1 MHWLFNTFNMPIQW
15 ILSMNKQFCAHK
27 LEINKASPQPP
38 TPQTKREKMFCTML
52 CFQTTLCLLHCIIK
66 LFWVSYLNY
75 SIMFFLV
82 SFSYFHLP
90 LSPIILYSFVIS
102 FSSLPLS
109 LSLSLSL
116 FCLFLVAVFS
126 FSFYLSFLFVY
137 PVLPICVSLP
147 FPLFFPVVQGFWFI
161 PIPRYIIII
170 FFS

>member
-38 TPQTKREKMFCTML
+38 TPQTKRENMFCTML

-90 LSPIILYSFVIS
+90 V
-102 FSSLPLS
+102 SLPLYYIHSLYLYPVFTFLS
-109 LSLSLSL
+109 LSLSLLSVSCCCFFIL
-116 FCLFLVAVFS
+116 FLPLFPFCLPSSPYLCFS
-126 FSFYLSFLFVY
+126 S
-137 PVLPICVSLP
+137 VSLI
-147 FPLFFPVVQGFWFI
+147 LSRG
-161 PIPRYIIII
+161 PRLLVYTY
-170 FFS
+170 S